1 MEPAPAAPGQVVVL
15 NGPPRAGKTSIALA
29 LQEHADVAWI
39 ALGVDGAMHMTPA
52 HLLPGVGLR
61 PGGERPD
68 LEPFIRVHFAALYD
82 SVAAHARHGLN
93 VAMDLSGHDA
103 YTRPLGVHR
112 DGALRL
118 AGLPV
123 LFVGVHCPLPVI
135 LQRRREA
142 GYLSAETV
150 EATPEPVL
158 RWQREAHTPGV
169 YDLEL
174 DTSERSPAECAI
186 AIRAR
191 LASGP
196 PGTAFWRAW
205 PPWPLAHGSRSR

>member
-1 MEPAPAAPGQVVVL
+1 MELTAVATGEVVIL
-15 NGPPRAGKTSIALA
+15 NGPPRAGKTSIARA
-29 LQEHADVAWI
+29 LQDAPGSPWI
-39 ALGVDGAMHMTPA
+39 TLGVDAAMRMTPA
-52 HLLPGVGLR
+52 HFLPGVGLR

-68 LEPFIRVHFAALYD
+68 LEPFIRAHFAALYD

-103 YTRPLGVHR
+103 YPRPLGVHR

-123 LFVGVHCPLPVI
+123 LFAGVHCPLPVI
-135 LQRRREA
+135 LQRRRDA
-142 GYLSAETV
+142 GYLSAEAG
-150 EATPEPVL
+150 EATTEPVL
-158 RWQREAHTPGV
+158 RWQREAHTPGL
-169 YDLEL
+169 YDIEF
-174 DTSERSPAECAI
+174 DTSERSPAECAS
-186 AIRAR
+186 AIIDR

-205 PPWPLAHGSRSR
+205 PPWPLAHGSHPR

>member
-1 MEPAPAAPGQVVVL
+1 MPPAPGQIVIL
-15 NGPPRAGKTSIALA
+15 NGPPRAGKSSIAAA
-29 LQEHADVAWI
+29 LQDTPDRTWMT
-39 ALGVDGAMHMTPA
+39 LGVDAAMRVTPA

-68 LEPFIRVHFAALYD
+68 LEPFVRAHFAALYD
-82 SVAAHARHGLN
+82 SVAAHARHGLDI
-93 VAMDLSGHDA
+93 AMDLSGHDA
-103 YTRPLGVHR
+103 YSHPLGVHR

-118 AGLPV
+118 TGLPI

-142 GYLSAETV
+142 GYLSAENDQ
-150 EATPEPVL
+150 AIPEPVL
-158 RWQREAHTPGV
+158 RWQREAHNPGI

-174 DTSERSPAECAI
+174 DTSERSPAECAT
-186 AIRAR
+186 AIRDR

-205 PPWPLAHGSRSR
+205 PPWPLAHGSQAR